1 MLAFKVMVTVETK
14 LPEVKST
21 KVDFIPL
28 DPSKLPEYR
37 SRTPSDWHSR
47 INTELNKFN
56 TESKGGRTASN
67 KYRNLQNRY
76 LIAIIQE
83 EERTTKL
90 QTDKSRELRKVFID
104 INRPLISHI
113 AQRFIDKAYD
123 NGIDKNSIDEL
134 KAIFN
139 LQAVKILNTVISKYD
154 EARCYQPS
162 TYIGDSLEK
171 KFKGSFQEFID
182 EKINSPVSL
191 QHTTSSG
198 SGEEGRELGTR
209 LANPK
214 SPNPITESIRNET
227 INNVRASLDRMEDA
241 VPENWRFPLTPKELL
256 LARFFPEEFPALD
269 QKLKQNGICEQ
280 IIQGRVTIA
289 KMLFKR
295 EYQQDQ

>member
-1 MLAFKVMVTVETK
+1 MLAFKVMVTVTTK

-37 SRTPSDWHSR
+37 SRTPSDWHLK
-47 INTELNKFN
+47 INAELNKFN
-56 TESKGGRTASN
+56 TESKDGKTASN
-67 KYRNLQNRY
+67 RYRNFQNRY

-90 QTDKSRELRKVFID
+90 QTDKSRELRQIFID

-113 AQRFIDKAYD
+113 AQRYIDKAYD

-139 LQAVKILNTVISKYD
+139 LQAVKVLNTVINKYD

-171 KFKGSFQEFID
+171 IFKGSFQKFIV

-191 QHTTSSG
+191 QHLSSSERG
-198 SGEEGRELGTR
+198 KEGRELGTL

-214 SPNPITESIRNET
+214 APDPVTESIRNET

-256 LARFFPEEFPALD
+256 LARFFPEEHSDLEK
-269 QKLKQNGICEQ
+269 KLEQSGIQEHR
-280 IIQGRVTIA
+280 IQARVRMA